1 MGSLPLCHVL
11 YKGTGT
17 SGAGKSNPE
26 TTQIWAGC
34 SPVRSEKEELV
45 LYYSKQKSNK
55 IKGEEEPKLVS
66 VNETWKEP
74 LDLYQKTWKGTYIA
88 KESPSP
94 ENRDL
99 QHASSESVLL
109 QREVTRFS
117 THYKNVKLKSQAN
130 SLKSRRGNRRPFAS
144 HGKVKSQHCSPPPP
158 KNKRQRAPSPRKRKH
173 SLQLCSIKSKHTV

>member
-1 MGSLPLCHVL
+1 MGGLPLYHVL

-26 TTQIWAGC
+26 TTHRWAGC
-34 SPVRSEKEELV
+34 PPVRSEKEELV
-45 LYYSKQKSNK
+45 LCYLKQNPNK
-55 IKGEEEPKLVS
+55 IKEEEEPKLVS

-130 SLKSRRGNRRPFAS
+130 SLKAGGGIKGPLLPMA
-144 HGKVKSQHCSPPPP
+144 
-158 KNKRQRAPSPRKRKH
+158 
-173 SLQLCSIKSKHTV
+173 KSKVNTAHHHHQKQTAKSPFPEEKKTLATALFN